1 MIYKITLSS
10 GAKIAIENDDDLE
23 IVIKAILDPQAKLII
38 TKHGIFNLSFLV
50 AITADDEAEEK
61 LIYARKSR
69 STEQSAIQS
78 IVGQPHFQTLIKQ
91 MSIGDGK

>member
-10 GAKIAIENDDDLE
+10 NAHIAIENDDDLE
-23 IVIKAILDPQAKLII
+23 KIIKAIHEPNAKMII

-50 AITADDEAEEK
+50 AITADDDAEEK
-61 LIYARKSR
+61 LIYARKCRGS
-69 STEQSAIQS
+69 EESAIQS
-78 IVGQPHFQTLIKQ
+78 VVGQPHFQRLIKQ